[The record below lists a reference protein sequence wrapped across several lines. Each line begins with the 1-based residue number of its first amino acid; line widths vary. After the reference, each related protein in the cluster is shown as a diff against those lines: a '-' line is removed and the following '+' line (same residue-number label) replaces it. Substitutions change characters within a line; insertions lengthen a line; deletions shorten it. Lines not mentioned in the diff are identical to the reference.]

1 MEQDLCRKKA
11 RMFMIERVYKSDNS
25 SVKVYELTLHT
36 PAFEDTNF
44 MPIRGNK
51 SRKRTKNNKK
61 ETEEQLSEIC
71 QDVHFWVL
79 FWSGLGTEVAL
90 WLGT

>member
-51 SRKRTKNNKK
+51 SRKKSAF
-61 ETEEQLSEIC
+61 LS
-71 QDVHFWVL
+71 VNGVR
-79 FWSGLGTEVAL
+79 LGQGV
-90 WLGT
+90 GS